1 MTAGRKLVLFDVDGT
16 LVDSQDHIHAA
27 MAHAFA
33 VSGQV
38 LPPRATVLSIVGLS
52 LAEAV
57 ARLLPDVGSEV
68 QVGVVEAY
76 KNSFGVMRAK
86 SMSPLFPGARAV
98 LTALAARSDVVLGVA
113 TGKSRR
119 GLDHILAAHGLQG
132 AFATCQVADDHPS
145 KPHPSMVLAA
155 LAETGVDP
163 SKAVMIGDTSFDME
177 MGRSAGVATLGVSW
191 GYHPV
196 ADLLGAG
203 AGRIIDGFAA
213 LVPALDQMWSGA

>member
-1 MTAGRKLVLFDVDGT
+1 M
-16 LVDSQDHIHAA
+16 
-27 MAHAFA
+27 
-33 VSGQV
+33 
-38 LPPRATVLSIVGLS
+38 
-52 LAEAV
+52 
-57 ARLLPDVGSEV
+57 
-68 QVGVVEAY
+68 
-76 KNSFGVMRAK
+76 
-86 SMSPLFPGARAV
+86 
-98 LTALAARSDVVLGVA
+98 VLGVA

-119 GLDHILAAHGLQG
+119 GLDHILAAHALQG

-163 SKAVMIGDTSFDME
+163 SMAVMIGDTSFDME

-203 AGRIIDGFAA
+203 ATRVIDGFAA

>member
-1 MTAGRKLVLFDVDGT
+1 MRAARKLVLFDVDGT

-33 VSGQV
+33 VTGQV
-38 LPPRATVLSIVGLS
+38 LPPRGEVLSIVGLS

-57 ARLLPDVGSEV
+57 ARLLPGAGASLQAE
-68 QVGVVEAY
+68 VVEAY
-76 KNSFGVMRAK
+76 KSSFGQMRAK
-86 SMSPLFPGARAV
+86 SMSPLFPGARGV
-98 LTALAARSDVVLGVA
+98 LAALSARSDVVLGVA

-132 AFATCQVADDHPS
+132 MFATCQVADDHPS

-155 LAETGVDP
+155 LAETDVAAEA
-163 SKAVMIGDTSFDME
+163 AVMIGDTSFDME
-177 MGRSAGVATLGVSW
+177 MGRAAGVATLGVSW

-196 ADLLGAG
+196 ADLRGAG
-203 AGRIIDGFAA
+203 AGLVIDGFEA
-213 LVPALDQMWSGA
+213 LVPALDQMWGGI

>member
-57 ARLLPDVGSEV
+57 ARLLPDVGRRGSGWGGRGLQEFV
-68 QVGVVEAY
+68 RGDAGQKHVAAVSRCAGG
-76 KNSFGVMRAK
+76 SD
-86 SMSPLFPGARAV
+86 GACGTFRCG
-98 LTALAARSDVVLGVA
+98 SGVA

-163 SKAVMIGDTSFDME
+163 S
-177 MGRSAGVATLGVSW
+177 R
-191 GYHPV
+191 
-196 ADLLGAG
+196 
-203 AGRIIDGFAA
+203 RR
-213 LVPALDQMWSGA
+213 